1 MWPSQQSVS
10 NGKSKLGNI
19 CDTVRIRKSKGH
31 GSEGDRRDEEHD
43 DLQKYREQS
52 EALPVSPETSIQYTL
67 VREAEHAHTREDP
80 YGCISVS
87 GFPFI
92 ADMDRFPERGKRFFY
107 GPLCVR
113 SQSSTVIATH
123 QAQTPELRVQIPQGL
138 LMGYS
143 YNG

>member
-19 CDTVRIRKSKGH
+19 CDTVRIRKLKGH

-52 EALPVSPETSIQYTL
+52 EALPGSPETSIQYTL
-67 VREAEHAHTREDP
+67 VREAEHAHTKGNP

-92 ADMDRFPERGKRFFY
+92 ADMDRFPERGSGFFMA
-107 GPLCVR
+107 LCV
-113 SQSSTVIATH
+113 
-123 QAQTPELRVQIPQGL
+123 
-138 LMGYS
+138 
-143 YNG
+143 

>member
-1 MWPSQQSVS
+1 MR
-10 NGKSKLGNI
+10 
-19 CDTVRIRKSKGH
+19 VRIPSVTLRTTLFSIFVIYAAEQTGKAQAQ
-31 GSEGDRRDEEHD
+31 GDRRDEKHD

-52 EALPVSPETSIQYTL
+52 EALPGSPETSIQYTL

-113 SQSSTVIATH
+113 SQFSTVIATH